1 MHFDQVTVNGVN
13 SNKLLTRKVP
23 VMKKDLQ
30 TRTNVR
36 IIILRAQSVT
46 SPSKIDAELLIK
58 MSEVLQVSVNSILGI
73 GQQEYFI

>member
-1 MHFDQVTVNGVN
+1 M
-13 SNKLLTRKVP
+13 LTRKVP

>member
-13 SNKLLTRKVP
+13 NNKLLTRKVP

>member
-1 MHFDQVTVNGVN
+1 
-13 SNKLLTRKVP
+13 
-23 VMKKDLQ
+23 MKKDLQ

-36 IIILRAQSVT
+36 IMILRAQSVT